1 MTYGR
6 ANATLAF
13 MAGAPWTDAD
23 NDRIVADYFAMLK
36 QHLEGRP
43 YTKAEHNR
51 QLQGLIGRSRES
63 IEFKHQNISAVLQ
76 IMGGVWIAGYKPRS
90 NFQGS
95 LGPAVE
101 RWLDLNPAFLDHPL
115 VPRAAT
121 KLSDATALWIG
132 PPPSL
137 SDEPPHQDIEK
148 VLPIARKI
156 DFPGR
161 EARNRE
167 LGQAGEE
174 LVFEHE
180 RRLLTDA
187 GHPELAKRVR
197 WVSEEEGD
205 GAGYDIASFSRA
217 GGSRLIEVK
226 TTNGWDRTPF
236 YISPNELEV
245 AEQRRDEWRL
255 LRVWNFSREPKA
267 FELRPPL
274 EGHVTLAPTN
284 FLASFR

>member
-1 MTYGR
+1 MLATEGVV
-6 ANATLAF
+6 NATPE
-13 MAGAPWTDAD
+13 GACA
-23 NDRIVADYFAMLK
+23 NL
-36 QHLEGRP
+36 G
-43 YTKAEHNR
+43 
-51 QLQGLIGRSRES
+51 
-63 IEFKHQNISAVLQ
+63 QNIQPESAKRTVVQTATLDTGRIPQ
-76 IMGGVWIAGYKPRS
+76 DHQQVTCEK
-90 NFQGS
+90 
-95 LGPAVE
+95 E
-101 RWLDLNPAFLDHPL
+101 RTGELSGLNLNPAFLDRPL

-255 LRVWNFSREPKA
+255 LRVWNFSREPRA